1 VGYAMVMG
9 EALIDLLEAE
19 LDSEQVYRQAIGGA
33 PLNVAVGVARLG
45 GDARYAGA
53 LGKDVLGDRI
63 AAFLRDA
70 GVDSRGVRRVAVPT
84 TLAVTTFEGAEPTFT
99 FYGEPPSY
107 ALLGTDDLDLAA
119 VAGAAVLYTGSICL
133 LREPF
138 RTAALAAWSAAAP
151 PPSGPSP
158 VAEPSSSGPS
168 FSGPSAATP
177 SPSGPSAATPS
188 PSGPSAATPSPSG
201 PSAATPSSSGPSA
214 SAPLRVFDPN
224 VRPTLLPD
232 KAAVDALRELVEQFF
247 ATADLVKLSS
257 ADAVVLYGEHDPAVA
272 AARIRAL
279 GAGAVVVTCG
289 SKGAHVDAADGAIMI
304 PAPVVAAVDA
314 TGAGDSVMAALI
326 SRLLI
331 GGRPAG
337 LADWTGHVRFAL
349 SVAGLVCERQGGA
362 TAMPTPADLQA
373 RWG

>member
-224 VRPTLLPD
+224 VRPTLLAD